1 MGMDTIP
8 SLYNA
13 VNGGSTLNGWTPVNR
28 INRGSRGTWLSGVP
42 LSTSKMSTGFF
53 DGGGS
58 GMSGSPG
65 LGMMSS
71 TVIWPFLNDIVSDSV
86 IVCVVMLA
94 MMVQRR
100 GSYAVLCYQIVGI

>member
-1 MGMDTIP
+1 
-8 SLYNA
+8 
-13 VNGGSTLNGWTPVNR
+13 
-28 INRGSRGTWLSGVP
+28 
-42 LSTSKMSTGFF
+42 MSTGFF

-71 TVIWPFLNDIVSDSV
+71 TVIWPFLKEIVSDSV

-94 MMVQRR
+94 MMVFEARLLR
-100 GSYAVLCYQIVGI
+100 WFVLSNCRYIINRVEISSRIRQVT

>member
-1 MGMDTIP
+1 
-8 SLYNA
+8 
-13 VNGGSTLNGWTPVNR
+13 
-28 INRGSRGTWLSGVP
+28 
-42 LSTSKMSTGFF
+42 MSTGFF
-53 DGGGS
+53 DSGGS

-71 TVIWPFLNDIVSDSV
+71 STVIWPFLKEIVSDSV

-94 MMVQRR
+94 MMVFVRR

>member
-1 MGMDTIP
+1 
-8 SLYNA
+8 
-13 VNGGSTLNGWTPVNR
+13 
-28 INRGSRGTWLSGVP
+28 
-42 LSTSKMSTGFF
+42 MSTGFF

-71 TVIWPFLNDIVSDSV
+71 TVIWPFLKEIVSDSV

-94 MMVQRR
+94 MMVLRR
-100 GSYAVLCYQIVGI
+100 GSYAALCYQIVGI